1 MTSPSQKNLGF
12 ILRIKTKRNQ
22 SITLDAKIIV
32 LKAAGEKNSCKSP
45 NIIPEITNEKGKRNG
60 TLRSGENYLP

>member
-12 ILRIKTKRNQ
+12 ILTIKTKRNQ
-22 SITLDAKIIV
+22 SPLDAKIIV

-60 TLRSGENYLP
+60 TLRSGEN